1 MRSSPPALRVAM
13 SSPQRSGRIY
23 VRVTSQERA
32 AITRRA
38 SAAGLSMSE
47 YLRRRSLVD
56 GGRPVISTD
65 PKTLRLLYRDLRL
78 AGSNL
83 NQLSREVHI
92 THDPGRISPFL
103 MVALEKVGDAA
114 DAVSSF
120 LADARNV

>member
-1 MRSSPPALRVAM
+1 M

-23 VRVTSQERA
+23 VRVSSQERA
-32 AITRRA
+32 AIERRA
-38 SAAGLSMSE
+38 AAAGLNMSD
-47 YLRRRSLVD
+47 YLRRRALVD
-56 GGRPVISTD
+56 GDRPVISTD
-65 PKTLRLLYRDLRL
+65 PETLRILYRDLRL

-83 NQLSREVHI
+83 NQLSREVNI

>member
-1 MRSSPPALRVAM
+1 M

-32 AITRRA
+32 AIERRA
-38 SAAGLSMSE
+38 DAAGLSMSE

-56 GGRPVISTD
+56 GDRPVVVTD
-65 PKTLRLLYRDLRL
+65 PETLKLLYRDLRL

-83 NQLSREVHI
+83 NQLTREVHI
-92 THDPGRISPFL
+92 THDPGRIAPFL
-103 MVALEKVGDAA
+103 VVALVKVGDAA
-114 DAVSSF
+114 DAVSAF